1 MSHKTIVL
9 TALVLATLCG
19 SRALAHA
26 VPQQDANRILDAS
39 LGSIDET
46 YRGQHGYFNL
56 HSAIR
61 PMRFFSNYLDPS
73 NILNFAIWSDAFST
87 RGRLLFECRASH
99 GNRSAPPTVVRTFTL
114 VHSLLT
120 DKKSGPGWPRWP
132 RSPAQ
137 IFYPHPGWP
146 LSLYLLADAYLVV
159 ARLP

>member
-1 MSHKTIVL
+1 MEHDPHLLSALETLIDPDTRGDPMSLLRWT
-9 TALVLATLCG
+9 C
-19 SRALAHA
+19 
-26 VPQQDANRILDAS
+26 
-39 LGSIDET
+39 
-46 YRGQHGYFNL
+46 NL

-146 LSLYLLADAYLVV
+146 LSLYLLAGAYLVV